1 MLTHVR
7 RMFSSVPHE
16 IAGLVYGTIVT
27 MGALAAGSHTETDPG
42 RLAAAV
48 AGTVIVLW
56 IAHVY
61 AHALAETI
69 ATGHRLDRAEFV
81 DVARRELSIP
91 LAAVGP
97 VIALTLGALGVFRE
111 STAVWLALG
120 IGIATLFVEGIR
132 YAGVEHLGRVPKVL
146 TIAVNVSLGLA
157 IVALKV
163 ALAH

>member
-7 RMFSSVPHE
+7 RMFSTAPHE

-27 MGALAAGSHTETDPG
+27 MGALAAGSQAEPDPW
-42 RLAAAV
+42 RLAVAV
-48 AGTVIVLW
+48 AATVVVLW

-61 AHALAETI
+61 SDALAETI

-97 VIALTLGALGVFRE
+97 VIALSLGALGVLRE
-111 STAVWLALG
+111 STAIWVAFG
-120 IGIATLFVEGIR
+120 IGLATLFIEGIR
-132 YAGVEHLGRVPKVL
+132 YAGVEHLSRPAKVL
-146 TIAVNVSLGLA
+146 TVALNVSLGLA

-163 ALAH
+163 ALSH

>member
-1 MLTHVR
+1 MLSHVR
-7 RMFSSVPHE
+7 RMFSTAPHE
-16 IAGLVYGTIVT
+16 IAGLVYGTIVA
-27 MGALAAGSHTETDPG
+27 MGALAAGSQTETDSW
-42 RLAAAV
+42 RLAAVV
-48 AGTVIVLW
+48 AATVFVLW

-61 AHALAETI
+61 SDALGETI
-69 ATGHRLDRAEFV
+69 ATRHRLDRAEFA

-97 VIALTLGALGVFRE
+97 VIALALGGLEVLRE

-120 IGIATLFVEGIR
+120 IGLATLFVEGIR
-132 YAGVEHLGRVPKVL
+132 YAGVEQLGPLAKVL
-146 TIAVNVSLGLA
+146 TVAVNVSLGLA

>member
-1 MLTHVR
+1 MITHAR
-7 RMFSSVPHE
+7 RMFSNASHE

-27 MGALAAGSHTETDPG
+27 MGALAAGSHAETDSW

-61 AHALAETI
+61 SDALAEAI
-69 ATGHRLDRAEFV
+69 ATGHRLDRAEFA

-91 LAAVGP
+91 LAAVAP
-97 VIALTLGALGVFRE
+97 ILALVLGGLGILRETTAL
-111 STAVWLALG
+111 WLALG
-120 IGIATLFVEGIR
+120 IGLVTLFVEGIR
-132 YAGVEHLGRVPKVL
+132 YAGVEHLSRFAKVL
-146 TIAVNVSLGLA
+146 AVAVNVSLGLV

-163 ALAH
+163 ALDH